1 MKNFSLYCAKFLIT
15 SYTSIL
21 APLLPLLILQ
31 MKLSLTQ
38 AGALVSLF
46 SLFNSLLQPL
56 FGWAQ
61 DRIGYSLFLCFA
73 PLWVGSFMGATG
85 LAPNFGWLIV
95 FLLLAG
101 TGICAFHP
109 ASFTAVG
116 GVGPDRRAVVISF
129 LLFAAALGFVL
140 GPSLISLF
148 VSRFGMEKLYLI
160 SLPGIAATFLLYKT
174 ILPKRNEAPREMGR
188 ALYPAKTILTPI
200 LPFFAFVLMISIT
213 AMNLYSFVPIFFRE
227 KGISVGMIGF
237 FLSAFALGCAIGP
250 LLGSLMA
257 RRCGRLKTL
266 VLSVG
271 SSIVLLLIFL
281 PAQGAPICEIFVLLL
296 LGISL
301 MFPFSVLIDMAQEKV
316 PQYLGTVSS
325 LLGGFAWGCGGVLV
339 IFFARVA
346 EAVGVEK
353 VLGGLSLLPLINLG
367 LVFAAPSFRSGK
379 AGNKM

>member
-1 MKNFSLYCAKFLIT
+1 MENFSLYCAKFLIT

-61 DRIGYSLFLCFA
+61 DRIGHSLFLCFA
-73 PLWVGSFMGATG
+73 PLWVGLFMGATG

-101 TGICAFHP
+101 MGICAFHP

-116 GVGPDRRAVVISF
+116 GVGPDRRAVVISL

-160 SLPGIAATFLLYKT
+160 SLPGIAVTFFLYK
-174 ILPKRNEAPREMGR
+174 IIPQRMNKAPREAAR
-188 ALYPAKTILTPI
+188 ALYPPRALLAPI
-200 LPFFAFVLMISIT
+200 FPFFLFVLIISIT

-227 KGISVGMIGF
+227 KGLSVEKIGL

-257 RRCGRLKTL
+257 RRLGRLRTL
-266 VLSVG
+266 IISAAA
-271 SSIVLLLIFL
+271 SIVFLLIFL
-281 PAQGAPICEIFVLLL
+281 PAQGAPFCEIFVLLL

-301 MFPFSVLIDMAQEKV
+301 MFPFSVLIDMAQERV

-325 LLGGFAWGCGGVLV
+325 LLGGFAWGCGGLLV
-339 IFFARVA
+339 IFFAGVA
-346 EAVGVEK
+346 EAVGIEK
-353 VLGGLSLLPLINLG
+353 VIGGLSLLPLINLG

-379 AGNKM
+379 IPNQK

>member
-1 MKNFSLYCAKFLIT
+1 MKNLSLYFAKFLIT

-56 FGWAQ
+56 FGWAE
-61 DRIGYSLFLCFA
+61 DRIGHSLFLCCA

-101 TGICAFHP
+101 LGICTFHP

-116 GVGPDRRAVVISF
+116 GLGPDRRAVVISF
-129 LLFAAALGFVL
+129 LLLAAALGFVL

-148 VSRFGMEKLYLI
+148 VSRLGMEKLYFI
-160 SLPGIAATFLLYKT
+160 SLPGIAATILLFN
-174 ILPKRNEAPREMGR
+174 LNPPKKNEIPRRTAR
-188 ALYPAKTILTPI
+188 ALYPPKGILAPI
-200 LPFFAFVLMISIT
+200 FPFFVFILMISIT

-227 KGISVGMIGF
+227 KGISVGMIGV

-257 RRCGRLKTL
+257 GRFGRLKTL
-266 VLSVG
+266 VFSAA
-271 SSIVLLLIFL
+271 SSIVFLLVFL
-281 PAQGAPICEIFVLLL
+281 PVQNAPIVEILVFVLL
-296 LGISL
+296 GTAL
-301 MFPFSVLIDMAQEKV
+301 MLPFSVLIDMAQERV

-339 IFFARVA
+339 IIFARVA
-346 EAVGVEK
+346 EAVGIEK
-353 VLGGLSLLPLINLG
+353 VMGGLSLLPLINLM
-367 LVFAAPSFRSGK
+367 LVLTATSFRSAK
-379 AGNKM
+379 TAKKE